1 MSKTKVV
8 SKKNK
13 GVKTR
18 TRKSRVKK
26 GGDEQNNNIDGVN
39 SESYIF
45 GGGLLLVIGLGIL
58 GFSSTSGSSSSHKTV
73 L

>member
-13 GVKTR
+13 GVKTQ

-45 GGGLLLVIGLGIL
+45 GCGLLLVIGLGIL

>member
-58 GFSSTSGSSSSHKTV
+58 GFSSTYGSSSSHKTV

>member
-45 GGGLLLVIGLGIL
+45 EGGLLLVIGLGIL